1 MRPTAPHPGLRPCR
15 ALAALALAT
24 ALATPAGAQLPRR
37 DVVAVPALAEGL
49 CVSNLFQTNMVLQ
62 RDRPVTV
69 WGWAAPGERV
79 TVEFAEARA
88 SATTDA
94 ERRWRATLPPM
105 AASATPRAL
114 TVRGAQA
121 TLTLE
126 NVLVGDV
133 WLLGG
138 QSNMEFELAKVENGA
153 LEIVSANE
161 PLIRVLT
168 VPYGV
173 GPERREGF
181 ARLREWS
188 DWFGR
193 HFAKGDWDVCT
204 PAVASE
210 LSAIGFAFARR
221 VHRASGVPI
230 GVIDASRG
238 GTTLEAWTPL
248 EVLRGMSSAPVEAAL
263 DEWDARAAA
272 WDPAQDLERRRA
284 ERLEALARVRAEGRA
299 VPEELAREPDDL
311 RPGPL
316 GDPNFPGGSFAGMI
330 GPLTGLSLRGVLFH
344 QGYNNALNGMPG
356 VRLYRDVFPEMIRAW
371 RAAFGDP
378 ELPFG
383 ILSLCTEGPPQTRD
397 DYVERMLDTGVHIR
411 AVQYEV
417 FLALSEAGDRNLG
430 FASCY
435 DLRRPWYHPQLK
447 LPAGERLARWALATQ
462 YGFEREL
469 DWRPPRLLD
478 MQPREGAL
486 LLRLEREVGAPE
498 GGAIEGFA
506 VAAADGRFQP
516 ADVAYVTVGEDER
529 GRPRLD
535 RSQLLLSS
543 PLVAEPLH
551 FRYAWGR
558 SPLGNLQALGHL
570 DLPFATQR
578 SDDWD
583 LGEVPVGA
591 LGAPLEGDLTRAQR
605 ARLLDVLRGEDVRRR
620 VAEAEA
626 FLARHGAASPDPGR

>member
-62 RDRPVTV
+62 RDRPVAV

-181 ARLREWS
+181 ARLQEWS

-284 ERLEALARVRAEGRA
+284 EGSRRSRGCGPRGARYPR
-299 VPEELAREPDDL
+299 
-311 RPGPL
+311 
-316 GDPNFPGGSFAGMI
+316 S
-330 GPLTGLSLRGVLFH
+330 
-344 QGYNNALNGMPG
+344 
-356 VRLYRDVFPEMIRAW
+356 W
-371 RAAFGDP
+371 RASP
-378 ELPFG
+378 TT
-383 ILSLCTEGPPQTRD
+383 CGPD
-397 DYVERMLDTGVHIR
+397 
-411 AVQYEV
+411 
-417 FLALSEAGDRNLG
+417 
-430 FASCY
+430 
-435 DLRRPWYHPQLK
+435 
-447 LPAGERLARWALATQ
+447 RWAT
-462 YGFEREL
+462 
-469 DWRPPRLLD
+469 PTSP
-478 MQPREGAL
+478 
-486 LLRLEREVGAPE
+486 
-498 GGAIEGFA
+498 
-506 VAAADGRFQP
+506 AA
-516 ADVAYVTVGEDER
+516 
-529 GRPRLD
+529 
-535 RSQLLLSS
+535 RS
-543 PLVAEPLH
+543 
-551 FRYAWGR
+551 
-558 SPLGNLQALGHL
+558 
-570 DLPFATQR
+570 
-578 SDDWD
+578 
-583 LGEVPVGA
+583 
-591 LGAPLEGDLTRAQR
+591 RA
-605 ARLLDVLRGEDVRRR
+605 
-620 VAEAEA
+620 
-626 FLARHGAASPDPGR
+626 